1 MKNNKHIEHLIA
13 SFKQRRPIRA
23 GSLIITVYGDAIAP
37 RGGTVWMGSLI
48 KILEPLGLNQRLV
61 RTSVS
66 RLVKENWLT
75 AEQVGRRSYYSLT
88 THGRRLFEN
97 ATRRIYAG
105 HPHEWDN
112 TWTVVIMP
120 SGELANRERIRKELA
135 WLGFGV
141 FATGI
146 MAHPQPDTEALST
159 TLEELGIR
167 DQVIVMQASEARVSA
182 QAPLRRVVNDCWKLD
197 ELGASYSLFVKHF
210 RPILQTFQDAK
221 SMDPAQC
228 MQVRTLLIHEYRR
241 ILLRDPQLPL
251 PLLPE
256 HWSGAAAH
264 DLCHDVYSAIHRTAD
279 EYLSEFAETAD
290 GPLPPPAPYFNQR
303 FGGL

>member
-1 MKNNKHIEHLIA
+1 MKSNRNVEHLIA
-13 SFKQRRPIRA
+13 NFRKRRPIRA

-66 RLVKENWLT
+66 RLVKEDWLT

-88 THGRRLFEN
+88 DHGQRMFEA

-105 HPHEWDN
+105 PPQEWDG
-112 TWTVVIMP
+112 TWTIVIMP
-120 SGELANRERIRKELA
+120 SGELANRESIRKELA

-141 FATGI
+141 FATGV
-146 MAHPQPDTEALST
+146 MAHPQPDAEALAT
-159 TLEELGIR
+159 TLDDLGVQ
-167 DQVIVMQASEARVSA
+167 DKVITMQASEAQAST
-182 QAPLRRVVNDCWKLD
+182 QAPLARLVNECWKLD
-197 ELGASYSLFVKHF
+197 ELGESYELFLKHF
-210 RPILQTFQDAK
+210 KPILKTVCNGK
-221 SMDPAQC
+221 SMDPAQSLH
-228 MQVRTLLIHEYRR
+228 VRTLLIHEYRR
-241 ILLRDPQLPL
+241 ILLRDPQLPA
-251 PLLPE
+251 PLLPKN
-256 HWSGAAAH
+256 WSGTAAY
-264 DLCHDVYSAIHRTAD
+264 DLCHDIYSAIHRSAD

-290 GPLPPPAPYFNQR
+290 GPLPPPAPYFNRR